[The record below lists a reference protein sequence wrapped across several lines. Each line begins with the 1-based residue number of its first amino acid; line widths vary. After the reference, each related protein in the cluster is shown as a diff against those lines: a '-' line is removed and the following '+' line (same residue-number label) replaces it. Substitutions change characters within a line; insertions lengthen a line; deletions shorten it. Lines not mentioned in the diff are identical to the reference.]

1 MPFFMKPEC
10 ALTRLVKDEDAPIG
24 RRVQALKLLAH
35 PELRMLR
42 DLLWEPK
49 TPRAKPVPVKLKAL
63 AAIRYKQ
70 EMELRKIRKL
80 HAPTKTKGNSLGI

>member
-1 MPFFMKPEC
+1 MKPDC

-24 RRVQALKLLAH
+24 KRVQALKLLTH

-42 DLLWEPK
+42 ELLYEPK
-49 TPRAKPVPVKLKAL
+49 TPRAKPVPIKLKAL

-70 EMELRKIRKL
+70 EMELRKVRKL
-80 HAPTKTKGNSLGI
+80 HRAEKAGGNALGI